1 METSELLQ
9 LLSNHVV
16 PFTQVRDGEALLKQ
30 DIRLYEVK
38 ESVEKLL
45 AALLAQEKRK
55 ALEHAE
61 VGLLVLR

>member
-1 METSELLQ
+1 
-9 LLSNHVV
+9 V